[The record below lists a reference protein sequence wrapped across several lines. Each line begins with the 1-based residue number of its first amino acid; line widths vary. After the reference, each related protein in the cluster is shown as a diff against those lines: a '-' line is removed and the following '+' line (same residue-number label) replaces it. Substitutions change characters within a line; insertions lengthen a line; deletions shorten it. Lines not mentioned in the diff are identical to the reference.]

1 MPRLPNL
8 TERDDVPA
16 ELLDAYDEVT
26 ELRNGAVSG
35 PYGVLLHSP
44 QVALRGAALSSYVRF
59 QSALEPHQR
68 EIAIMTVARHLDA
81 AVMWAGHI
89 RLGRQAGVREEVID
103 AIAQH
108 RDLNALTVEEAEI
121 VRYVREL
128 FETNRIAGETFAA
141 LHDRLGDRG
150 IVDLTAL
157 VGYYGFVGAVL
168 NAFEIEAP
176 EGAPHLP

>member
-1 MPRLPNL
+1 MARLPNL
-8 TERDDVPA
+8 TSRDDVPE
-16 ELLDAYDEVT
+16 ELLEAYDRVT

-35 PYGVLLHSP
+35 PYGILLHSP
-44 QVALRGAALSSYVRF
+44 EVAMRGAALSSYVRF
-59 QSALEPHQR
+59 QSALEPYQR

-89 RLGRQAGVREEVID
+89 MLGRQAGVREEVIN
-103 AIAQH
+103 AIAH
-108 RDLNALTVEEAEI
+108 HGDIDSLNVEEAET

-128 FETNRIAGETFAA
+128 FETNRISDQTFAA
-141 LHDRLGDRG
+141 LHSRVGDQG

-168 NAFEIEAP
+168 NGFEIDAP
-176 EGAPHLP
+176 EGAPRLP